1 MPRIIDLS
9 MTTDSDPSPLMNVK
23 VTHLSHAAGA
33 LEDQKYYDIDPSD
46 WPYPGNAY
54 ADDFVEMTT
63 HAGTHM
69 DAPWHMGP
77 QMKDGSKPLTIDEW
91 PLETC
96 MGPGVVLD
104 IRDIEQGHEVTPE
117 EVQKMLADIPHELQP
132 GDIVLVMT
140 GNDKFW
146 GTPEY
151 LDRGGHLGREAL
163 KWMLEQGVKV
173 VGTDSWSF
181 DRPYSQWAGDYHK
194 HGRDPKYLWPCHLL
208 GLEIPYAHIEKMTN
222 LDQLPL
228 HGFTVL
234 AFPVKISQGTAG
246 FCRAVALLD
255 A

>member
-1 MPRIIDLS
+1 
-9 MTTDSDPSPLMNVK
+9 MNVK
-23 VTHLSHAAGA
+23 ITHLSHAEGA
-33 LEDQKYYDIDPSD
+33 LEDQKYYDIDPND
-46 WPYPGNAY
+46 WPFPGNAY

-91 PLETC
+91 PLEHC

-104 IRDIEQGHEVTPE
+104 ISNIPQGHEVSRE
-117 EVQKMLADIPHELQP
+117 
-132 GDIVLVMT
+132 
-140 GNDKFW
+140 
-146 GTPEY
+146 
-151 LDRGGHLGREAL
+151 EAL
-163 KWMLEQGVKV
+163 KWILEQGVKV

-181 DRPYSQWAGDYHK
+181 DRPYSQWAKDYHD

-208 GLEIPYAHIEKMTN
+208 GLELPYAHIEKMAN
-222 LDQLPL
+222 LDQLPP
-228 HGFTVL
+228 HGFTVI

-255 A
+255 D